1 MKILINGSNLSVGG
15 GLTVGLGVVTSI
27 YELYLEHKFVIVL
40 PSDTSLYSFKTTQ
53 NIQIVRLNSFDDTVL
68 GKIRLQNKLKKLV
81 KKHKCD
87 KILSL
92 SNYAIA
98 SKLPQTL
105 FLHWPYAVY
114 AEKEIW
120 EKMSFFNKWKRKVRL
135 WKLNQTLSYA
145 NQLVVQTEVMKK
157 RVEKSLHYSGS
168 VEVIPSTSG
177 FSGKEKNKMAHK
189 VIAALKKEGNR
200 LFLCLNEYYEH
211 KNLEVLLELGSIL
224 KKENSNIRFIITLN
238 PSKVSQRFIT
248 AIENKGLHDIIL
260 NVGRVERSETYEL
273 YDASDALFFPS
284 LIESFGIPLVEAME
298 VGIPIYTS
306 DRDFA
311 HTVCGDYATYFDPL
325 DVNDIFR
332 KIKIEKKM
340 EPIVGIP
347 SWKDITLKLLD
358 TL

>member
-1 MKILINGSNLSVGG
+1 MKILIDGSNLSVGG
-15 GLTVGLGVVTSI
+15 GLTVGLGIVSAI
-27 YELYLEHKFVIVL
+27 YELNLRYKFIIVL
-40 PSDTSLYSFKTTQ
+40 PSDISLYPFKTTQ
-53 NIQIVRLNSFDDTVL
+53 NIQIVRLNSFDDTIL
-68 GKIRLQNKLKKLV
+68 GKIRLQNKLQKLV
-81 KKHKCD
+81 KEQECD

-114 AEKEIW
+114 LEKEIW
-120 EKMSFFNKWKRKVRL
+120 DKMSSLNKWKRKVRL
-135 WKLNQTLSYA
+135 WKLKQTLSYA
-145 NQLVVQTEVMKK
+145 NQLIVQTEVMKK
-157 RVEKSLHYSGS
+157 RVEKSLHYLEN

-177 FSGKEKNKMAHK
+177 FSGKEKNKKAHE
-189 VIAALKKEGNR
+189 VITKLKKEGKR
-200 LFLCLNEYYEH
+200 VFLCLNEYYEH
-211 KNLEVLLELGSIL
+211 KNLEILLELGSVL
-224 KKENSNIRFIITLN
+224 KKEKSNICFIITLN
-238 PSKVSQRFIT
+238 QSKISQRFIT
-248 AIENKGLHDIIL
+248 AIENKGLEGIII

-273 YDASDALFFPS
+273 YQASDALFFPS

-325 DVNDIFR
+325 DVEDISK

-347 SWKDITLKLLD
+347 SWKDITLKILD